1 MAHTRPADP
10 PTIGRMQREGPP
22 LEALTRRLSET
33 PGEFLAEPRIGK
45 LGSINVAAVVAD
57 LMLDLGAQPLSDAQ
71 VGAFTSADPRK
82 DRNRLSL
89 TLITAWLLGDDALK
103 DTLGGASPAER
114 QASLLAVLTDN
125 VRELAELTQ
134 APRFVADPDRRE
146 ELVRFAL
153 KGLALRP
160 AGESVAQAQDRLAT
174 LNTAERQRVIQAAR
188 AAEERARAV
197 REAMARK
204 AAEEAAAKY
213 NRE

>member
-1 MAHTRPADP
+1 
-10 PTIGRMQREGPP
+10 MQREGPP

-57 LMLDLGAQPLSDAQ
+57 LMLDIGAQPLSDAQ
-71 VGAFTSADPRK
+71 IGAFTSADPRK

-103 DTLGGASPAER
+103 DTLGDASPAER

-125 VRELAELTQ
+125 MRELAELTQ

>member
-1 MAHTRPADP
+1 MTY
-10 PTIGRMQREGPP
+10 
-22 LEALTRRLSET
+22 
-33 PGEFLAEPRIGK
+33 LAEPRIGK
-45 LGSINVAAVVAD
+45 LGSVNVAAVIAD
-57 LMLDLGAQPLSDAQ
+57 LLLDVGAQPLSDPQ
-71 VGAFTSADPRK
+71 VGAFTRADPRK

-89 TLITAWLLGDDALK
+89 TLIMAWLLRDDALRES
-103 DTLGGASPAER
+103 LGGASPAER
-114 QASLLAVLTDN
+114 QASLLGVLTEN

-160 AGESVAQAQDRLAT
+160 AGESVEQAQDRLAT
-174 LNTAERQRVIQAAR
+174 LNTAERQRVIVAAR

>member
-1 MAHTRPADP
+1 
-10 PTIGRMQREGPP
+10 MQHEGPP
-22 LEALTRRLSET
+22 LEALTRRLAET

-45 LGSINVAAVVAD
+45 LGSVNVAAVVAD

-71 VGAFTSADPRK
+71 VGAFTSTDPRK

-89 TLITAWLLGDDALK
+89 TLIAAWLLRDDSLQSALRGL
-103 DTLGGASPAER
+103 TPGEAQTRLLGVLADGA
-114 QASLLAVLTDN
+114 
-125 VRELAELTQ
+125 RELAELTQ

-153 KGLALRP
+153 KGLDLRP
-160 AGESVAQAQDRLAT
+160 AGESVTQAQDRLAT
-174 LNTAERQRVIQAAR
+174 LNSAERQRVIKAAR

>member
-1 MAHTRPADP
+1 
-10 PTIGRMQREGPP
+10 MQREGPP
-22 LEALTRRLSET
+22 LEALTHRLSET

-45 LGSINVAAVVAD
+45 LGAVNVAAVVAD
-57 LMLDLGAQPLSDAQ
+57 LLLDLGAQPLSDAQ

-89 TLITAWLLGDDALK
+89 TLITAWLLRDEGLKDAL
-103 DTLGGASPAER
+103 DGAAPAER
-114 QASLLAVLTDN
+114 QASLLGVLTDN

>member
-1 MAHTRPADP
+1 
-10 PTIGRMQREGPP
+10 MQREGPP
-22 LEALTRRLSET
+22 LEALTRRLAET
-33 PGEFLAEPRIGK
+33 PGEFLAEPRIGR
-45 LGSINVAAVVAD
+45 LGSVNVAAVIAD
-57 LMLDLGAQPLSDAQ
+57 LMLDLGAQPLSDPQA
-71 VGAFTSADPRK
+71 GAFTSADPRK

-89 TLITAWLLGDDALK
+89 TLITAWLLRDDALK
-103 DTLGGASPAER
+103 EALGGASPAER
-114 QASLLAVLTDN
+114 QASLLGVLTEN
-125 VRELAELTQ
+125 ARELAELTQ

-160 AGESVAQAQDRLAT
+160 AGESVEQAQDRLAT
-174 LNTAERQRVIQAAR
+174 LNTAERQRVIVAAR

>member
-1 MAHTRPADP
+1 
-10 PTIGRMQREGPP
+10 MQREGPS

-45 LGSINVAAVVAD
+45 LGSVNVAAVVAD
-57 LMLDLGAQPLSDAQ
+57 LMLDLGAQPLSDTQ
-71 VGAFTSADPRK
+71 VGVFTSADPRK

-89 TLITAWLLGDDALK
+89 TLITAWLLRD
-103 DTLGGASPAER
+103 DTLKAALDGASPAER
-114 QASLLAVLTDN
+114 QASLLGVLTEN

>member
-1 MAHTRPADP
+1 
-10 PTIGRMQREGPP
+10 MQREGPP
-22 LEALTRRLSET
+22 LETLTRRLAET
-33 PGEFLAEPRIGK
+33 PGDFLAEPRIGK
-45 LGSINVAAVVAD
+45 LGSVNVAAVVAD
-57 LMLDLGAQPLSDAQ
+57 LMLDLGAQPLDDPQ

-89 TLITAWLLGDDALK
+89 TLITAWLLRD
-103 DTLGGASPAER
+103 DTLKAALAGASPAER
-114 QASLLAVLTDN
+114 QASLLGVLTAN

-160 AGESVAQAQDRLAT
+160 AGESVEQAQDRLAT
-174 LNTAERQRVIQAAR
+174 LNTAERQRVIVAAR

>member
-1 MAHTRPADP
+1 
-10 PTIGRMQREGPP
+10 MQREGPP
-22 LEALTRRLSET
+22 LQALTRRLAET

-45 LGSINVAAVVAD
+45 LGAINVAAVVAD
-57 LMLDLGAQPLSDAQ
+57 LMLDLGAQPLNDAQ

-89 TLITAWLLGDDALK
+89 TLITAWLLRDDALK
-103 DTLGGASPAER
+103 AALGGAAPAER

-146 ELVRFAL
+146 ELARFAL

-174 LNTAERQRVIQAAR
+174 LNTAERQRVIAAAR